1 MDELTFKL
9 LQYLYIS
16 IFLKIS
22 KKVNKN
28 TRNGD
33 LVLVYI
39 KSLFFII
46 ILLLLT

>member
-16 IFLKIS
+16 IFLKIN

-28 TRNGD
+28 IKNGD
-33 LVLVYI
+33 LVSVYI
-39 KSLFFII
+39 KSLFYTIHS
-46 ILLLLT
+46 